1 MSEESRI
8 YNFGNYATSSEE
20 IAEIFFYLKQM
31 ETQCAFSPDE
41 TSDSLVEKQMAVSG
55 YVLRIKASLK
65 QFMKNA
71 YQADL
76 DGAPEGSCAGR
87 TAAMLDEMK
96 KITFYFREA
105 ALQLPAEKI
114 KDNLCRA
121 AGLAARLPVMVAAL
135 DAGEDE
141 AK

>member
-55 YVLRIKASLK
+55 YVSRIKASLK

-96 KITFYFREA
+96 KSRFIFVR
-105 ALQLPAEKI
+105 P
-114 KDNLCRA
+114 LCNCPRKNK
-121 AGLAARLPVMVAAL
+121 G
-135 DAGEDE
+135 
-141 AK
+141 

>member
-8 YNFGNYATSSEE
+8 YNFGNYVTSSEE

-41 TSDSLVEKQMAVSG
+41 TADSLVEKQMAVSG
-55 YVLRIKASLK
+55 YVSRIKASLK

-71 YQADL
+71 YQSDPDRA
-76 DGAPEGSCAGR
+76 AEESCAGQ
-87 TAAMLDEMK
+87 AVAILDEMK

-114 KDNLCRA
+114 KDNLYRA